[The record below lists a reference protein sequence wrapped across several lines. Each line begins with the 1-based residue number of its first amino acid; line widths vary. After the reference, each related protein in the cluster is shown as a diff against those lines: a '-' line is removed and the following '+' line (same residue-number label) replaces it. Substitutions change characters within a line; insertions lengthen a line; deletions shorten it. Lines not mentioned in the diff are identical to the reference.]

1 MIITYVKIKFKS
13 RCSPCYILSS
23 RGQRIKNITN
33 IKQKK
38 NYCKTR
44 FLVSVFML
52 FLVQKLINPT
62 NIWSNFMFGSFF
74 EQDHLL
80 TLIIFGV
87 YAKRWPKCA
96 LISKQKLMQPKI
108 WSMIFLFWLWLWED
122 LFIGRILSE
131 KKHEEYGSKRK
142 SCMQNLAKERKRL
155 PVSYST
161 KSDFLQYIHPE
172 LVTKKQQKIGP
183 RCLWFMNFPS
193 QIFFNDINNVSK
205 AAILKYNS
213 L

>member
-1 MIITYVKIKFKS
+1 MKAGVRCAIFSVLEVKWSK
-13 RCSPCYILSS
+13 IL
-23 RGQRIKNITN
+23 QILN
-33 IKQKK
+33 KK
-38 NYCKTR
+38 GNYCKTR

-131 KKHEEYGSKRK
+131 KKHVRVRVKTEILYAELSKR
-142 SCMQNLAKERKRL
+142 AEA
-155 PVSYST
+155 ST
-161 KSDFLQYIHPE
+161 S
-172 LVTKKQQKIGP
+172 
-183 RCLWFMNFPS
+183 
-193 QIFFNDINNVSK
+193 
-205 AAILKYNS
+205 
-213 L
+213 